1 METTKKTHVVGI
13 KNAGIVIICCFILAV
28 CIYHFLLGNPSNFM
42 NNDPN
47 NHPLPGNFLGTIY
60 KGGIIVPVIQTLLL
74 TVLAL
79 SIERYFA
86 LRSAFGK
93 GSLAKF
99 VANIKAIYKGGII
112 VPVIQTLLLTVLALS
127 IERYFALR
135 SAFGKGSLA
144 KFVANIK
151 VALAEGDIKK
161 AQEICDNQRGSVAN
175 VVTSTLRKY
184 DEMEKNT
191 ALSKEQKLL
200 AIQKELEEATALEM
214 PMMQQNLP
222 IIATIT
228 TLGTLMGLLGT
239 VIGMIRS
246 FAALSAGGG
255 ADSMALSQGISEALI
270 NTAFG
275 ILTGALAVISYTTIT
290 LTKLIN

>member
-47 NHPLPGNFLGTIY
+47 NHPLPGNFLGT
-60 KGGIIVPVIQTLLL
+60 
-74 TVLAL
+74 
-79 SIERYFA
+79 
-86 LRSAFGK
+86 
-93 GSLAKF
+93 
-99 VANIKAIYKGGII
+99 IYKGGII

-275 ILTGALAVISYTTIT
+275 ILTGALAVISYNYYTNKIDK
-290 LTKLIN
+290 LTYGLDEVGFSIVQTFAATHLFCGPFKIYKSWVERKLKRKVRS

>member
-1 METTKKTHVVGI
+1 METTQKSQVVGI
-13 KNAGIVIICCFILAV
+13 KNAGIVIICCFIIAV

-60 KGGIIVPVIQTLLL
+60 KGGIVVPVIQTLLL

-79 SIERYFA
+79 SIERFFA

-99 VANIKAIYKGGII
+99 VANIKG
-112 VPVIQTLLLTVLALS
+112 
-127 IERYFALR
+127 
-135 SAFGKGSLA
+135 
-144 KFVANIK
+144 
-151 VALAEGDIKK
+151 ALAAGDIKK
-161 AQEICDNQRGSVAN
+161 AREICDKQRGSVAN

-184 DEMEKNT
+184 EEMERDT
-191 ALSKEQKLL
+191 TLSKEQKLL
-200 AIQKELEEATALEM
+200 AIQQELEEATALEM

-222 IIATIT
+222 VIATIT

-246 FAALSAGGG
+246 FAALSTGGG
-255 ADSMALSQGISEALI
+255 TDSMALSQGISEALI

-275 ILTGALAVISYTTIT
+275 ILTGALAVISYNYFTNKIDK
-290 LTKLIN
+290 LTYGLDEVGFSIVQTFAATH

>member
-1 METTKKTHVVGI
+1 METTKKSQIVGI
-13 KNAGIVIICCFILAV
+13 KNAGIVIICCFIIAV

-99 VANIKAIYKGGII
+99 VANIKA
-112 VPVIQTLLLTVLALS
+112 
-127 IERYFALR
+127 
-135 SAFGKGSLA
+135 
-144 KFVANIK
+144 
-151 VALAEGDIKK
+151 ALAAGDIKK
-161 AQEICDNQRGSVAN
+161 AQEICDKQRGSVAN

-184 DEMEKNT
+184 EEMEKNT
-191 ALSKEQKLL
+191 SLPKEQKLL

-239 VIGMIRS
+239 VIGMIR
-246 FAALSAGGG
+246 
-255 ADSMALSQGISEALI
+255 
-270 NTAFG
+270 
-275 ILTGALAVISYTTIT
+275 
-290 LTKLIN
+290 

>member
-1 METTKKTHVVGI
+1 METTKKTQVVGI

-99 VANIKAIYKGGII
+99 VTNIKA
-112 VPVIQTLLLTVLALS
+112 
-127 IERYFALR
+127 
-135 SAFGKGSLA
+135 
-144 KFVANIK
+144 
-151 VALAEGDIKK
+151 ALAAGDIKK
-161 AQEICDNQRGSVAN
+161 AQEICDKQQGSVAN

-184 DEMEKNT
+184 EEMEKNT
-191 ALSKEQKLL
+191 ALPKEQKLL

-275 ILTGALAVISYTTIT
+275 ILTGVLWLLSLTTT
-290 LTKLIN
+290 SLTKLTN